1 MHADIVLPARVSE
14 NDDVSADGTVDHDT
28 RTDIGCNI
36 SMRPLYIVEK
46 IFATFGVFS
55 LIYLITEHY
64 IMPFTPKAE
73 DSMLKSFVNLALPM
87 VVNYLL

>member
-1 MHADIVLPARVSE
+1 
-14 NDDVSADGTVDHDT
+14 
-28 RTDIGCNI
+28 
-36 SMRPLYIVEK
+36 MRPLYIVEK